1 MPIEFYQGQ
10 KFINEDIKEEPFIV
24 KPIVPRNGI
33 VLFYGAPGTG
43 KSVFTWN
50 LANSIVQ
57 ATSFL
62 DLSCQQNNVLF
73 INIDMP
79 KYGLYYRWKQAGFQP
94 MFDLVISTP
103 FDCVGP
109 MFKYSDTYKQLKEI
123 VHNGFY
129 SLIIIDALGEVC
141 IGGSTSSDEL
151 PMRVY
156 SCFKEWF
163 PDSCI
168 LFIHHDRK
176 RKVLDTGGLS
186 PASHEDFSGSQYW
199 LAYSTVALH
208 LYRRGSEVRVLDH
221 TKSQV
226 SELLEPKQIYLD
238 DSGVSVALWDEH
250 QQGVEA
256 KQLEEGYL
264 LASKVN
270 PNWGKLNDSQRL
282 KLVATLT
289 GKSVRTLWRWKKAM
303 GEMNY
308 AIDNRIDDE

>member
-1 MPIEFYQGQ
+1 MPIEFYEGQ

-24 KPIVPRNGI
+24 KPIVPRSGI

-43 KSVFTWN
+43 KSVLCWT
-50 LANSIVQ
+50 LANAICGID
-57 ATSFL
+57 TFL
-62 DLSCQQNNVLF
+62 DFNCSGNNRVLF

-94 MFDLVISTP
+94 HFDLVISTP
-103 FDCVGP
+103 FDCCGP
-109 MFKYSDTYKQLKEI
+109 VFKISDTYKQLKEI
-123 VHNGFY
+123 AKDGSY
-129 SLIIIDALGEVC
+129 GLIIIDALGEVC
-141 IGGSTSSDEL
+141 IGGSTSSDDL

-168 LFIHHDRK
+168 MFIHHDRK
-176 RKVLDTGGLS
+176 RKVLDTGGLA

-208 LYRRGSEVRVLDH
+208 LYRRNSEIRVLDH

-238 DSGVSVALWDEH
+238 ESGVKVALWDEH
-250 QQGVEA
+250 QQGLEA
-256 KQLEEGYL
+256 KQLEDAYV
-264 LASKVN
+264 LAAKVN
-270 PNWGKLNDSQRL
+270 PTWSTLNDSQRL
-282 KLVATLT
+282 KVVATLV
-289 GKSVRTLWRWKKAM
+289 GKSTRTVWRWKKAM
-303 GEMNY
+303 GEINENH
-308 AIDNRIDDE
+308 D